1 MIPEE
6 TITHIARLLLAA
18 FLGGLI
24 GFERD
29 VHGRPAG
36 LRTNLLVSMGSA
48 IFVILS
54 EYISLAGPPI
64 GEGMVS
70 TNDPARIAAQV
81 VTGIGFLG
89 AGAIIKEGLTIRG
102 LTTAACLWIVAG
114 IGMAA
119 GAGYYSVAI
128 AATFISLASLI
139 GLSYFEKFYPKDS
152 YRKLTITTTSDADVS
167 KIIDTVKN
175 KYLKIILFNFE
186 RNYDTGTTTL
196 RLDLRLFHR
205 GITDKLSH
213 NIVKSLEE
221 TKIPIK
227 CIKWDR

>member
-6 TITHIARLLLAA
+6 MITHIARLLLAA

-54 EYISLAGPPI
+54 EYISLSGAPI
-64 GEGMVS
+64 EGGLVRTS
-70 TNDPARIAAQV
+70 DPARIAAQV

-119 GAGYYSVAI
+119 GAGYYAVAI
-128 AATFISLASLI
+128 AATVISLVSLV
-139 GLSYFEKFYPKDS
+139 GLSYFERFYPKDS
-152 YRKLTITTTSDADVS
+152 YRKLTIITTIDADLS

-175 KYLKIILFNFE
+175 KNLKIILFSFE
-186 RNYDTGTTTL
+186 RNYDAGTTIL
-196 RLDLRLFHR
+196 RIDLRLFHR

-221 TKIPIK
+221 TKIPIQ